1 MNKLIAT
8 SLLATGLLLL
18 DAPEAVAHDEV
29 RNRYLSPAYYQAEH
43 RRSHQ
48 MPRWLK
54 RNKSF
59 RHWYSQ
65 SRLRWNRRLGWHQ
78 LFDIYRWERAYTYRY
93 RVDRYDRGK
102 HHWHSAREFDR
113 LQVRRHRH

>member
-8 SLLATGLLLL
+8 SLLAAGLLLL
-18 DAPEAVAHDEV
+18 DAPEAAAHPEV
-29 RNRYLSPAYYQAEH
+29 RNVHPSPAYYRAEH

-59 RHWYSQ
+59 RYWYSHT
-65 SRLRWNRRLGWHQ
+65 RLRWNRRLGWHQ
-78 LFDIYRWERAYTYRY
+78 LFDIYRWERAYTHRY
-93 RVDRYDRGK
+93 RVDRRDRDRRYYHGI
-102 HHWHSAREFDR
+102 RDLDR
-113 LQVRRHRH
+113 LQSRRHTH